1 MTPYLSEIRVF
12 TFPFAPKGWAMC
24 NGQILPINQNQALYS
39 LIGTYYGGNGVTTF
53 ALPNL
58 QGQTPI
64 HQGSAQGDYYSIGQ
78 VAGTTAVSLL
88 TSEMPNHTHLVRASD
103 SQANL
108 LVADNALLARTST
121 PNFSDTSPGNVY
133 EQASTMPTSVS
144 YTAGGQAHTNMQPYL
159 VLNICIALQGIF
171 PSRN

>member
-24 NGQILPINQNQALYS
+24 NGQLLPIQQNQALFS
-39 LIGTYYGGNGVTTF
+39 LMGTSYGGNGITTF

-58 QGQTPI
+58 QGLTPI
-64 HQGSAQGDYYSIGQ
+64 HMGSGQGDYYSIGQ
-78 VAGTTAVSLL
+78 VAGTAAVGLL
-88 TSEMPNHTHLVRASD
+88 STQMPNHTHLVRASD
-103 SQANL
+103 SQASL
-108 LVADNALLARTST
+108 LVADNALLARTLT
-121 PNFSDTSPGNVY
+121 PNYSDTSPGNVY

-144 YTAGGQAHTNMQPYL
+144 YTTGSQAHTNMQPYL

-171 PSRN
+171 PSRT